1 MIDLISSNN
10 YIFFIIL
17 MIIAAIPVG
26 FCAGLFGIGGG
37 LISVPFLFFIFDTLI
52 VDKQYIMHLS
62 VGTAFSITIMTS
74 SASVMTHRKHGAV
87 DFNLLKTFGL
97 FVGLGV
103 VFGTLLASFLN
114 TKTLVLFFSIIVY
127 FFGAYLL
134 LVTENLK
141 KEKIRFN
148 ILPKIFLGFFSGF
161 VSAPMGITGAMINVP
176 ILKFYGYP
184 IKKAIGTAASIGFII
199 SLFGA
204 IGFFTSGTILKA
216 DLPLSV
222 GFINIPAFL
231 IFVPITTFMARVG
244 ANTVHLM
251 DKIRIQRFFGIF
263 LYVIG
268 TIFIY
273 RYLNL

>member
-17 MIIAAIPVG
+17 MIVAAIPVG

-148 ILPKIFLGFFSGF
+148 IIPKIFLGFFSGF

-273 RYLNL
+273 RFLNL

>member
-17 MIIAAIPVG
+17 MIMAAIPVG

-273 RYLNL
+273 RFLNL

>member
-17 MIIAAIPVG
+17 MIMAAIPVG

-134 LVTENLK
+134 LVTENHK

-273 RYLNL
+273 RFLNL

>member
-1 MIDLISSNN
+1 LIDLISSNN

-17 MIIAAIPVG
+17 MIMAAIPVG

-52 VDKQYIMHLS
+52 LDKQYIMHLS

-273 RYLNL
+273 RFLNL

>member
-17 MIIAAIPVG
+17 MIVAAIPVG

-141 KEKIRFN
+141 KEKIRFS

-273 RYLNL
+273 RFLNL

>member
-1 MIDLISSNN
+1 MIDIILSNN

-52 VDKQYIMHLS
+52 IDKEYLMHLS

-97 FVGLGV
+97 FVGIGV
-103 VFGTLLASFLN
+103 IFGTLLASFLN
-114 TKTLVLFFSIIVY
+114 TKTLVLFFSLIVY

-134 LVTENLK
+134 LIQESSKIAK
-141 KEKIRFN
+141 KKFS
-148 ILPKIFLGFFSGF
+148 ILSKVILGFFSGF
-161 VSAPMGITGAMINVP
+161 ISAPMGITGAMINVP
-176 ILKFYGYP
+176 ILKYFGYN
-184 IKKAIGTAASIGFII
+184 IKRAIGTAASIGFII

-204 IGFFTSGTILKA
+204 IGFFTSGTLLKV

-231 IFVPITTFMARVG
+231 IFVPITTIMARVG
-244 ANTVHLM
+244 ANTVHSM
-251 DKIRIQRFFGIF
+251 NRIKVQNFLEYFFI
-263 LYVIG
+263 L
-268 TIFIY
+268 
-273 RYLNL
+273 

>member
-1 MIDLISSNN
+1 MIDLFSSNN

-17 MIIAAIPVG
+17 MIMAAIPVG

-148 ILPKIFLGFFSGF
+148 IIPKIFLGFFSGF

-273 RYLNL
+273 RFLNL

>member
-1 MIDLISSNN
+1 M
-10 YIFFIIL
+10 
-17 MIIAAIPVG
+17 AAIPVG

-52 VDKQYIMHLS
+52 LDKQYIMHLS

-148 ILPKIFLGFFSGF
+148 IIPKIFLGFFSGF

-204 IGFFTSGTILKA
+204 IGFFTSGTILKV

-251 DKIRIQRFFGIF
+251 DKTRIQRFFGIF

-273 RYLNL
+273 RFLNL

>member
-17 MIIAAIPVG
+17 MIMAAIPVG

-148 ILPKIFLGFFSGF
+148 IIPKIFLGFFSGF

-251 DKIRIQRFFGIF
+251 DKLRIQRFFGIF

-273 RYLNL
+273 RFLNL

>member
-10 YIFFIIL
+10 YIFIIIL
-17 MIIAAIPVG
+17 MIMAAIPVG

-52 VDKQYIMHLS
+52 LDKQYIMHLS

-148 ILPKIFLGFFSGF
+148 IIPKIFLGFFSGF

-273 RYLNL
+273 RFLNL

>member
-148 ILPKIFLGFFSGF
+148 IIPKIFLGFFSGF

-273 RYLNL
+273 RFLNL

>member
-1 MIDLISSNN
+1 LIDLISSNN

-17 MIIAAIPVG
+17 MIMAAIPVG

-52 VDKQYIMHLS
+52 LDKQYIMHLS

-148 ILPKIFLGFFSGF
+148 IIPKIFLGFFSGF

-273 RYLNL
+273 RFLNL

>member
-1 MIDLISSNN
+1 
-10 YIFFIIL
+10 

-52 VDKQYIMHLS
+52 IDKQYIMHLS

-134 LVTENLK
+134 LITENLK

-273 RYLNL
+273 RFLNL

>member
-17 MIIAAIPVG
+17 MIMAAIPVG

-52 VDKQYIMHLS
+52 LDKQYIMHLS

-148 ILPKIFLGFFSGF
+148 IIPKIFLGFFSGF

-204 IGFFTSGTILKA
+204 IGFFASGTILKA

-251 DKIRIQRFFGIF
+251 DKTRIQRFFGIF

-273 RYLNL
+273 RFLNL

>member
-17 MIIAAIPVG
+17 MIMAAIPVG

-52 VDKQYIMHLS
+52 LDKQYIMHLS

-134 LVTENLK
+134 LITENLK

-273 RYLNL
+273 RFLNL

>member
-17 MIIAAIPVG
+17 MIMAAIPVG

-141 KEKIRFN
+141 KEKIRFS

-273 RYLNL
+273 RFLNL

>member
-1 MIDLISSNN
+1 
-10 YIFFIIL
+10 
-17 MIIAAIPVG
+17 
-26 FCAGLFGIGGG
+26 
-37 LISVPFLFFIFDTLI
+37 
-52 VDKQYIMHLS
+52 
-62 VGTAFSITIMTS
+62 
-74 SASVMTHRKHGAV
+74 
-87 DFNLLKTFGL
+87 
-97 FVGLGV
+97 
-103 VFGTLLASFLN
+103 
-114 TKTLVLFFSIIVY
+114 
-127 FFGAYLL
+127 
-134 LVTENLK
+134 
-141 KEKIRFN
+141 
-148 ILPKIFLGFFSGF
+148 
-161 VSAPMGITGAMINVP
+161 MGITGAMINVP

-273 RYLNL
+273 RFLNL

>member
-273 RYLNL
+273 RFLNL

>member
-10 YIFFIIL
+10 YIFIIIL
-17 MIIAAIPVG
+17 MIMAAIPVG

-37 LISVPFLFFIFDTLI
+37 LISVPFLFFIFDSLI
-52 VDKQYIMHLS
+52 LDKQYIMHLS

-273 RYLNL
+273 RFLNL

>member
-17 MIIAAIPVG
+17 MIVAAIPVG

-273 RYLNL
+273 RFLNL

>member
-17 MIIAAIPVG
+17 MIMAAIPVG

-52 VDKQYIMHLS
+52 LDKQYIMHLS

-273 RYLNL
+273 RFLNL

>member
-17 MIIAAIPVG
+17 MIMAAIPVG

-148 ILPKIFLGFFSGF
+148 IIPKIFLGFFSGF

-273 RYLNL
+273 RFLNL